1 MSHRCLRPY
10 AAILACCCLCLTA
23 YASARELAVVQTSNG
38 AVLGTQ
44 HDGVEV
50 HWGIPYAAPPVG
62 ELRWMPPQAPASW
75 KGVRATAVPGPICP
89 QTGGRE
95 RSFETGPI
103 SEDCLTL
110 NIWIPR
116 IGDTGKKLPVMFW
129 IHGGGFRTG
138 AGSWPIYDGT
148 RLAQKGVIVVT
159 INYRLGYLGQF
170 AHPLLSRSQAGQPLA
185 NYGLMDQVAAL
196 KWVQQNIGAFGGDPD
211 QVTIF
216 GNSSGGVS
224 VNYLMGT
231 PAAKG
236 LFRRAISQSGA
247 VNIAGSRDIAKQVGF
262 FPSLESSGEK
272 LAASLLSVEDAG
284 LLAALRAVPYQKILE
299 IQDKDGGNSLNPVV
313 DGVFI
318 PKSLGQVFFDGEQ
331 HAVPLLTGSNTW
343 EQSLLVNTAQPIP
356 PRFVLAGVKDM
367 DKLRSIYNNVDDA
380 LLANEY
386 FRDGR
391 FAFTSYFLATQ
402 MQRVSQPAYLYSY
415 SYVPR
420 ALSRVREG
428 AAHGDEVPFIFGN
441 LPGGLHDYAADQITA
456 EDRSFSSSIANYWVQ
471 FAKTGNPDYQG
482 QPHWPPANG
491 ESASWMELG
500 ANIRTLDDFKT
511 IPMQFYMHE
520 ARLSLE

>member
-1 MSHRCLRPY
+1 MSYRYPGLY
-10 AAILACCCLCLTA
+10 AAILACWFLVLPGIA
-23 YASARELAVVQTSNG
+23 DAREPAIVQTATG

-44 HDGVEV
+44 HDGVEA
-50 HWGIPYAAPPVG
+50 HWGIPYAAPPVD
-62 ELRWMPPQAPASW
+62 ELRWMPPRPAASW
-75 KGVRATAVPGPICP
+75 KGVRSTAVPGPICP
-89 QTGGRE
+89 QADSRE
-95 RSFETGPI
+95 RSFETGPM

-116 IGDTGKKLPVMFW
+116 IGDTSKKLPVMFW

-148 RLAQKGVIVVT
+148 RLAQKGVVVVT

-196 KWVQQNIGAFGGDPD
+196 KWVQQNIAAFGGDPD

-231 PAAKG
+231 PSAKG
-236 LFRRAISQSGA
+236 LFHRAISQSGA
-247 VNIAGSRDIAKQVGF
+247 VNIAGSRDISQQVGF
-262 FPSLESSGEK
+262 FPSLEATGEK
-272 LAASLLSVEDAG
+272 VAESLVSVEDAG
-284 LLAALRAVPYQKILE
+284 FLAALRAVPWQKILE
-299 IQDKDGGNSLNPVV
+299 IQEKDGGNSLNPVV

-343 EQSLLVNTAQPIP
+343 EQSLFANTAQAIP
-356 PRFVLAGVKDM
+356 PRFVLAGVKDL
-367 DKLRSIYNNVDDA
+367 DKLRSIYSNADDA

-386 FRDGR
+386 LRDGR
-391 FAFTSYFLATQ
+391 FAFTAYFLATQ
-402 MQRVSQPAYLYSY
+402 MQRVSQAAYLYSY

-441 LPGGLHDYAADQITA
+441 LPGGLRDYAEDQVTA
-456 EDRSFSSSIANYWVQ
+456 EDRSFSSSVANYWLQ
-471 FAKTGNPDYQG
+471 FAKTGDPNYKD
-482 QPHWPPANG
+482 QPYWPPTKG
-491 ESASWMELG
+491 KDASWMELG
-500 ANIRTLDDFKT
+500 ESIKALKDFRKA
-511 IPMQFYMHE
+511 PMQFYMDE
-520 ARLSLE
+520 ARQGLE